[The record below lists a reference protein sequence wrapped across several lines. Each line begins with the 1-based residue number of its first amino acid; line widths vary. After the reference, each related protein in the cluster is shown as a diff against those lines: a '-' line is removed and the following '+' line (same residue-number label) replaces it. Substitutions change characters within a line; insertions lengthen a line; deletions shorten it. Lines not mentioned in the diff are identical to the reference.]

1 MKYVARNI
9 AMLVLGA
16 AALVFAVTPTNAPGN
31 PATGLWIQQV
41 GEIVEQQ
48 STNATLYYTKY
59 IGSDRVK
66 KIDYFYDGL
75 GTLQLSNKKN
85 ICNSNGADGIM
96 HFDKDHLVVAGQGER
111 LHKVRKVSNSTS
123 SNDCVAQTSQSR
135 YKNAS
140 TDPATQDNSLPKHGY
155 WHVMIDPNGKYVWAD
170 GMPGPLVRY
179 SMQDGNIANV
189 GYEVELRPA
198 STDPHKNLKEVTT
211 VVWDGAGR
219 AFYTHSNF
227 AGGGCEVDING
238 VPCDEKTRKTYLKES
253 YFGYFTDSTLR
264 VINHADSAKKYVA
277 NMGDTVVIGL
287 GMKTLLDTLEG
298 CHGGTYDPYSNT
310 IFLFGGS
317 KIRQIRTY
325 VGTNG
330 QVQADIV
337 ATIDLREFFFVEDT
351 THMTGPR
358 TPSCRQKANATTG
371 EWTGSNNNGWGGGT
385 CSNGSCSGYCDGG
398 TNNRTGVTP
407 TVGWRLDQGTVDGH
421 GHLFV
426 ASNTGHLIFV
436 DYAANPE
443 RHIDNNVLLHMQW
456 IDNFLDDLAPLDL
469 EKAQYSSASTGGEVY
484 SSGYELLSSQAEW
497 QESSSSMSSSSNG
510 SGGSSSSQGPG
521 SSSSGQGDSSSGQ
534 GPDSSSSGQGPDSSS
549 SGQGPDSSSSGQG
562 PDSSSSGQGPDSSSS
577 GQGIGSSSSGQ
588 GTGSSSSGQGTG
600 SSSSGQGT
608 GSSSSGQGTN
618 SSSSGQNGG
627 ENSSSSQDSGGDVFG
642 SSTSNYSPNAGGD
655 EFGYSSAEG
664 GYFNPSWDNYDKG
677 DSVVQNATTLIP
689 VTDKQPGD
697 PGTVQIGDNVYL
709 VANNP
714 TGTTLDFRQNSNI
727 DSAKVGDVVAITLS
741 ADKVKQYFGDDV
753 DSLIITTNSGLILID
768 PKNPQPG
775 DSIKVNADGSVT
787 IYVTAYDPIR
797 NGEIYVSNEKGD
809 MVVIDNINFYA
820 AVPEAKVAMIK
831 DSDLDS
837 QLDYVEIM
845 LLDTLSK
852 FMEVTSVALVVNGV
866 RMDPATVPTLN
877 GARDRIILNDVSDLT
892 FPEDIGKNA
901 YALVTY
907 KDKENGATY
916 VRQVPLVKLGT
927 NIIKAAH
934 AIRDTTKGGMD
945 SLFVEFNID
954 IIPYD
959 LTTPEMLIALKIK
972 GKESFFGL
980 GEISKV
986 YLPSRN
992 IVVFV
997 GENLKLQG
1005 GLKDSVSLYPNVV
1018 FNDAPY
1024 ITSDEY
1030 DRHVVITVVDRMPA
1044 VKDVEYWDTDYDGV
1058 LDQIVVNYSAPIKQ
1072 EDLEKLHMTF
1082 PWYSSRGLLTH
1093 LQANPS
1099 SLRIDPKDPTKVIWE
1114 VYSQYPLAKGV
1125 TSINES
1131 LPQAIVY
1138 TYYPVFGET
1147 FVNEDVVKI
1156 VDKMSPVI
1164 AGATLNYG
1172 KKSDTLLVNFSEA
1185 IKPVKG
1191 RDYFRYIHGK
1201 DTLDLI
1207 PTSIEW
1213 SKDGF
1218 TAKLILDAGR
1228 VTVMPGDSLMV
1239 VRGSKGVIQD
1249 NFGNITGDKPSPVV
1263 IGGLLNHMVETTKMG
1278 TFDDKDEI
1286 LHTMSSVNLRYVP
1299 GSTTKEDMEKEGVL
1313 GHLVQLGERFVPQL
1327 LDRAQI
1333 AADGTVD
1340 PSVLDSLD
1348 PEKVFISFVV
1358 NYYDHLGQY
1367 VNDTVITVP
1376 CNSPKFG
1383 GNCLNSDQKVF
1394 VNWNFKDHN
1403 GRFVGTGIYMVQF
1416 KMVVRYE
1423 RRKIEEEI
1431 KDKWG
1436 VRRKKKK

>member
-1 MKYVARNI
+1 MKYVARNLT
-9 AMLVLGA
+9 MLVLGA
-16 AALVFAVTPTNAPGN
+16 AALVFAATPTNAPGN

-41 GEIVEQQ
+41 GEIVEQR

-59 IGSDRVK
+59 IGNDRVK

-75 GTLQLSNKKN
+75 GTLSLSNKKN

-111 LHKVRKVSNSTS
+111 LHKVRKVSASANA
-123 SNDCVAQTSQSR
+123 NDCVAQTSQSR

-140 TDPATQDNSLPKHGY
+140 TDPATQNSSLPKHGY

-179 SMQDGNIANV
+179 SMQDGNIADV

-198 STDPHKNLKEVTT
+198 ANDAHKNLKEVTT
-211 VVWDGAGR
+211 VIWDGEGR

-227 AGGGCEVDING
+227 AGGGCEVDVNG
-238 VPCDEKTRKTYLKES
+238 VPCDEKTRKAYLKDS

-264 VINHADSAKKYVA
+264 VIDHADSAKKYVA

-310 IFLFGGS
+310 IFLFGGA

-325 VGTNG
+325 VQNG
-330 QVQADIV
+330 QVKADIV
-337 ATIDLREFFFVEDT
+337 GTIDLREFFFVEDT

-371 EWTGSNNNGWGGGT
+371 VWTGSGNGWGGY

-398 TNNRTGVTP
+398 TNNRDGVVP

-426 ASNTGHLIFV
+426 ASNTGHIIFV
-436 DYAANPE
+436 DYAANPN
-443 RHIDNNVLLHMQW
+443 RRITDNVLAHMQW

-469 EKAQYSSASTGGEVY
+469 EQAKYSSASTGGQVY
-484 SSGYELLSSQAEW
+484 SSGYELMSSKAEW
-497 QESSSSMSSSSNG
+497 IESSSSVG
-510 SGGSSSSQGPG
+510 S
-521 SSSSGQGDSSSGQ
+521 SSSSGQSSGSSSSSQNGSGDSSSG
-534 GPDSSSSGQGPDSSS
+534 
-549 SGQGPDSSSSGQG
+549 
-562 PDSSSSGQGPDSSSS
+562 
-577 GQGIGSSSSGQ
+577 
-588 GTGSSSSGQGTG
+588 
-600 SSSSGQGT
+600 
-608 GSSSSGQGTN
+608 N
-618 SSSSGQNGG
+618 SSSSSQNGSG
-627 ENSSSSQDSGGDVFG
+627 DSSSGNSSSSSQNGSGDSSSGNSSSSSQNGSGDSSSGNSSSSSQNGSGDSSSGNNSSSSQNGGGNNSSSSQNGGGNNSSSSQNGGGNSSSSQTSGGDEFG
-642 SSTSNYSPNAGGD
+642 SSTSNPGPNAGGD
-655 EFGYSSAEG
+655 EFGYSSADG

-677 DSVVQNATTLIP
+677 DSVVQGATVLIP
-689 VTDKQPGD
+689 VNDKNPGD
-697 PGTVQIGDNVYL
+697 PGTIQIGDNIYL
-709 VANNP
+709 VSDNP
-714 TGTTLDFRQNSNI
+714 TGTKLDFRQNSNV

-741 ADKVKQYFGDDV
+741 ADKVKAYFGDDV
-753 DSLIITTNSGLILID
+753 DSLTITTNSGLVLFD
-768 PKNPQPG
+768 PKNPQAG
-775 DSIKVNADGSVT
+775 SDSIKVNADGSVT
-787 IYVTAYDPIR
+787 IYVTAYDPVR
-797 NGEIYVSNEKGD
+797 NGEIYVANDNGS

-837 QLDYVEIM
+837 RLDYVEIM

-852 FMEVTSVALVVNGV
+852 FMEVTSVSLVVNGV
-866 RMDPATVPTLN
+866 TMNPETVPTLN
-877 GARDRIILNDVSDLT
+877 GARDRIILKDVSDLT
-892 FPEDIGKNA
+892 FPEDIDQNS
-901 YALVTY
+901 YALVKY
-907 KDKENGATY
+907 RDKDNGAVY
-916 VRQVPLVKLGT
+916 VRKVPLVKLGT
-927 NIIKAAH
+927 NIIKKAH

-972 GKESFFGL
+972 GKEMFFGL

-986 YLPSRN
+986 YLPSKN

-1005 GLKDSVSLYPNVV
+1005 GLKDSVSLYPNVT
-1018 FNDAPY
+1018 FDDAPF

-1058 LDQIVVNYSAPIKQ
+1058 LDRVVVNYTAPVRP

-1099 SLRIDPKDPTKVIWE
+1099 SLKIDPKDPTKVTWE

-1125 TSINES
+1125 TSISES
-1131 LPQAIVY
+1131 LPQAIIY

-1239 VRGSKGVIQD
+1239 VRGSKGSIQD

-1403 GRFVGTGIYMVQF
+1403 GRFVGTGVYMVQF